1 MVRVAPTSQ
10 LNPRQLS
17 IAVCVLDKENSMYSW
32 YMRNNAFESRLHVTE
47 YHAKTNAQYPINK
60 LRNLAI
66 ESVQTTHLWLTDMDM
81 WPSRIAIASSS
92 A

>member
-1 MVRVAPTSQ
+1 MVRVAPTSH

-17 IAVCVLDKENSMYSW
+17 IAVFVLDKENSMYSW

>member
-1 MVRVAPTSQ
+1 MVKVAPTSH

-17 IAVCVLDKENSMYSW
+17 IAVFVLDKENSMYSW